1 MENMDNNTENN
12 DLIKDVRD
20 RLLDAAEDCFAEKG
34 FEGTNIRDLT
44 QKANSNIA
52 AVNYHFGGKEN
63 LYIEVFRRRMSVMM
77 DVRISSINSV
87 LEQQNNGLVLEEL
100 LRAFA
105 MAFIEPFQKQS
116 SSHRFTKLMIREM
129 LDPHLPKS
137 LFINELAAPTMKAFG
152 NAMSR
157 IYPELEKKKMV
168 LLTISLVG
176 QLLHFMHINEIFGSN
191 KPDELPVGNLN
202 EIIEHVVSFTA
213 VGIRSMVEGK

>member
-1 MENMDNNTENN
+1 MVMVNMDNNTENN

-77 DVRISSINSV
+77 DVRISSINQV
-87 LEQQNNGLVLEEL
+87 LEQQNNGLDLEE
-100 LRAFA
+100 
-105 MAFIEPFQKQS
+105 
-116 SSHRFTKLMIREM
+116 
-129 LDPHLPKS
+129 S
-137 LFINELAAPTMKAFG
+137 LCMNEVAAATMKAFG
-152 NAMSR
+152 NCMSR
-157 IYPELEKKKMV
+157 IYPGLEKKKLV

-191 KPDELPVGNLN
+191 KPDEFPVGNVN
-202 EIIEHVVSFTA
+202 DIIEHVVSFTA
-213 VGIRSMVEGK
+213 AGIRSMVEGK